1 MLRSHPRPLT
11 LLLCFLLSLILTVGH
26 GLWLL
31 PTAVAVDSPTVLAQ
45 ISPQQQGRQLY
56 EAGRIPEAIAIWEQL
71 ANTLAAQGDSL
82 NQASVLSNLALA
94 YQHQGNLEQ
103 AQTAMAQSLE
113 LLHQVNP
120 DKSPEIAGIFAQVWN
135 TQGNLALLRS
145 HPTQA
150 LSAFENATKYYTQAD
165 NHTGE
170 QRSRINQAQALQSL
184 GFYRRALTILTHANL
199 SLTDGAD
206 LSTQV
211 TGLQLLGDLQR
222 MTGNLDASQATLEQG
237 LSAAQNLDDANK
249 MATLYLSLGHTAA
262 AKKESETAL
271 SHYQTAAIKAQ
282 TLQLQLRA
290 KLSQWS
296 LLNEISDAVEET
308 DALDQEIQVEADA
321 LYQRIQAD
329 LIRLPVSR
337 ITVNARLELVQRQL
351 DKTPQQEQVLKELE
365 IARQQA
371 IVLEDAR
378 AESYALGYLGQL
390 YLQDKQWQRAERFL
404 QQALSLAETIK
415 APDLAYQWHWH
426 LGQLQAQ
433 QGRTP
438 QAISSYDHAV
448 NNLQSLRGNL
458 IAVTPVLRFD
468 FQEQIEPVYRE
479 WVSLLLA
486 TAKNDEPAQQT
497 LLAKA
502 RQAIES
508 LQLAELENFFHEPCV
523 PVSQEIDRV
532 IENAAAPTA
541 VLYPIILPDRLE
553 IILKLPQQPL
563 KQYTTQISQTDL
575 ESLLKELQY
584 NLLRPWK
591 TNEVQTES
599 KKLYDWVIQ
608 PAETAL
614 ETSQIDTLVFVL
626 DGFLRSIPMAA
637 LYDGQQYLVE
647 KYGIALAPGL
657 QLVAP
662 QPLQRQKL
670 ATIIAGLSEAR
681 HGFSELTSV
690 KDEVDQIQQSTPSHV
705 LFNES
710 FTALNLETAI
720 NNTPFPLVHLATHGQ
735 FSSDPNETFVL
746 AWDQPIKMNALNRLL
761 RQGEQNRQ
769 SAIELL
775 ILSACKTAAGDKRAA
790 LGLAGVAVQAGARS
804 TLASL
809 WNLDDE
815 SGALFANLFY
825 QELQTPNISKAQAL
839 RNTQLRLLRDDAF
852 DSIFRRPSY
861 WAPYVLLGNWL

>member
-1 MLRSHPRPLT
+1 MLRSHPHPLT

-26 GLWLL
+26 GFRP
-31 PTAVAVDSPTVLAQ
+31 PTAIAVDAPTVLAQ

-56 EAGRIPEAIAIWEQL
+56 EAGHILEAIAIWEQL
-71 ANTLAAQGDSL
+71 ATSLAAQGDRL
-82 NQASVLSNLALA
+82 NQASILSNLALA
-94 YQHQGNLEQ
+94 YQQQGSLAR

-113 LLHQVNP
+113 LLHQVSP
-120 DKSPEIAGIFAQVWN
+120 DGSLETASIFAQVWN

-150 LSAFENATKYYTQAD
+150 LSAFEKATKYYGQAD
-165 NHTGE
+165 DHIGE
-170 QRSRINQAQALQSL
+170 QRSRINQAQALQAL
-184 GFYRRALTILTHANL
+184 GFYRRALTILTDSNL
-199 SLTDGAD
+199 VLTDGDDAF
-206 LSTQV
+206 TQV

-222 MTGNLDASQATLEQG
+222 MTGDLEASQATLEQG
-237 LSAAQNLDDANK
+237 LSTAQNLGDANK
-249 MATLYLSLGHTAA
+249 IATLYLSLGHTAA

-282 TLQLQLRA
+282 TVQLQLRA

-296 LLNEISDAVEET
+296 LLTEMSDAI
-308 DALDQEIQVEADA
+308 DEANA
-321 LYQRIQAD
+321 LYQELQAD
-329 LIRLPVSR
+329 LVRLPVSR
-337 ITVNARLELVQRQL
+337 ITVNTHLELAQQQL
-351 DKTPQQEQVLKELE
+351 DKTIHREQVLEELK

-371 IVLEDAR
+371 IELEDAR

-390 YLQDKQWQRAERFL
+390 YLQDKQWQPAERFL

-433 QGRTP
+433 QGKTT

-458 IAVTPVLRFD
+458 IAVTPDLRFD
-468 FQEQIEPVYRE
+468 FQEQVEPVYRE

-486 TAKNDEPAQQT
+486 EAKNDGPAQQT

-508 LQLAELENFFHEPCV
+508 LQLAELENFFQEPCV

-563 KQYTTQISQTDL
+563 QHYTTQISQEEL
-575 ESLLKELQY
+575 EALLAQLQY
-584 NLLRPWK
+584 DLLRPW
-591 TNEVQTES
+591 TEVNAES
-599 KKLYDWVIQ
+599 KKLYDLLIR

-626 DGFLRSIPMAA
+626 DGFLRSIPIAA

-647 KYGIALAPGL
+647 KYSIALAPGL
-657 QLVAP
+657 QLVDP
-662 QPLQRQKL
+662 QPLQRQEL
-670 ATIIAGLSEAR
+670 ATIIAGLSEPR
-681 HGFSELTSV
+681 HGFPELPFV
-690 KDEVDQIQQSTPSHV
+690 KDEVEQIQQSTPSHV
-705 LFNES
+705 LFNKS
-710 FTALNLETAI
+710 FTTSNLETII

-735 FSSDPNETFVL
+735 FSSDPNQTFVL
-746 AWDQPIKMNALNRLL
+746 TWDQPIKMNAFNRLL
-761 RQGEQNRQ
+761 RQGAQNRQ
-769 SAIELL
+769 TPIELL

-815 SGALFANLFY
+815 SGALFAIRFY

-839 RNTQLRLLRDDAF
+839 RNTQLHFLQDDDVSASILRH
-852 DSIFRRPSY
+852 PHY